1 MNTRNSVGVI
11 SAWEPGIS
19 ALHAWAS
26 PFAREVQSVVALNLQ
41 TISQLNGEALKT
53 MSMVSNAR
61 TLDAW
66 ATIQWNAVN
75 SGMSLF
81 ADYGQ
86 ELGRIVS
93 QINVA
98 LQEVGQ
104 TQAKKN
110 DIQLRCAVDAFQ
122 SRTQAAASA
131 MTSAVATA
139 LATAPTTPEA
149 LAQQQTEE
157 AIARAART
165 EADTRPH
172 KAVVD

>member
-11 SAWEPGIS
+11 SAWEPGMS
-19 ALHAWAS
+19 ALHAWAN
-26 PFAREVQSVVALNLQ
+26 PFVREVQSIVALNLQ

-66 ATIQWNAVN
+66 AAIQWSAVN
-75 SGMSLF
+75 NGMSLF

-93 QINVA
+93 QLNVA

-110 DIQLRCAVDAFQ
+110 DILLRCAVDAFQ

-139 LATAPTTPEA
+139 LSTAPTPEA
-149 LAQQQTEE
+149 LAQQQAEE

>member
-19 ALHAWAS
+19 ALHAWAN
-26 PFAREVQSVVALNLQ
+26 PFVREVQSIVALNLQ
-41 TISQLNGEALKT
+41 TISQLNGEALK
-53 MSMVSNAR
+53 SMVGNAR

-66 ATIQWNAVN
+66 AAVQWSAVN
-75 SGMSLF
+75 NGVSLF
-81 ADYGQ
+81 AEYGH

-93 QINVA
+93 QLNVA

-139 LATAPTTPEA
+139 LSTAPTPEA

>member
-19 ALHAWAS
+19 ALHAWAN
-26 PFAREVQSVVALNLQ
+26 PFVREGQSVVALNLHLV
-41 TISQLNGEALKT
+41 SQLNGEALKT
-53 MSMVSNAR
+53 MSMIRSAQR
-61 TLDAW
+61 PDEW
-66 ATIQWNAVN
+66 AAIQWNALN
-75 SGMSLF
+75 TGMSLC

-93 QINVA
+93 QLNAA

-110 DIQLRCAVDAFQ
+110 DIQLRCAVDAIQ

-139 LATAPTTPEA
+139 LSTAPTPEA

-157 AIARAART
+157 AIARAANPQ
-165 EADTRPH
+165 AATRPH

>member
-11 SAWEPGIS
+11 SAWEPGMS
-19 ALHAWAS
+19 ALHAWAN
-26 PFAREVQSVVALNLQ
+26 PFVREVQSIVALNLQ

-66 ATIQWNAVN
+66 TAIQWSAVSN
-75 SGMSLF
+75 GMSLF
-81 ADYGQ
+81 AGYGQ

-93 QINVA
+93 QLNVA

-110 DIQLRCAVDAFQ
+110 DIHLRCAVDAFQ

-139 LATAPTTPEA
+139 LSTAPTPEA
-149 LAQQQTEE
+149 LAQQQAEE

-165 EADTRPH
+165 EADTPPH

>member
-11 SAWEPGIS
+11 SAWEPGMS
-19 ALHAWAS
+19 ALHAWAN
-26 PFAREVQSVVALNLQ
+26 PFVREVQSIVALNLQ

-61 TLDAW
+61 TPDAW
-66 ATIQWNAVN
+66 AAIHRSAVN
-75 SGMSLF
+75 SGVSLF
-81 ADYGQ
+81 AEYGH

-93 QINVA
+93 RLNVA

-110 DIQLRCAVDAFQ
+110 DIHLRCAVDAFQ

-139 LATAPTTPEA
+139 LSTAPTPEA
-149 LAQQQTEE
+149 LAQQQTNE